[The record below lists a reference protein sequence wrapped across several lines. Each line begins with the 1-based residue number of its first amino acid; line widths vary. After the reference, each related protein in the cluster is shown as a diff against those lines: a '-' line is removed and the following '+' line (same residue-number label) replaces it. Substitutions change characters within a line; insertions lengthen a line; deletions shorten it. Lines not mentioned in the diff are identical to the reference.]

1 MYSLPYNQYSN
12 NKKDLILKL
21 NIEAPIKLIEEIS
34 KNMLKKGNGRILNNA
49 SVAGYTGHPDIIV
62 DDVAYFT
69 PISFHS
75 DGDSGMVLLI

>member
-49 SVAGYTGHPDIIV
+49 SVAGHPDIIV

-69 PISFHS
+69 SISFHS